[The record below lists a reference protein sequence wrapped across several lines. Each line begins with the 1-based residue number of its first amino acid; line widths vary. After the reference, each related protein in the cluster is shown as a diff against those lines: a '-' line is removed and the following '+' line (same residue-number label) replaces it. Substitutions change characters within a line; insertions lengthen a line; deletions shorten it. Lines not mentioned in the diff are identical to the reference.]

1 MGLFSA
7 WNICCIFPMLIL
19 VDHKQV
25 TPQPS
30 FKQKNSTE
38 FSVSYHKVF
47 QISGC
52 SCTFPWCLSNLPTS
66 PLKCGLENGAERS
79 HGCPVLLCTEINPG
93 RGSSWGRPGHS
104 AQQHHT
110 RRWHSPGCSLSPLH
124 LSSSPL
130 VQGMESFPKGSLT
143 SQHCNERPALRLEQ
157 KMAPLILGPFGLGPS
172 PGLC

>member
-1 MGLFSA
+1 MGLFST

-30 FKQKNSTE
+30 FKQNSTE
-38 FSVSYHKVF
+38 FSVPYHKVF
-47 QISGC
+47 WISGC
-52 SCTFPWCLSNLPTS
+52 SCTFPRCLSNLPTS
-66 PLKCGLENGAERS
+66 LLKCGLENGTECS

-93 RGSSWGRPGHS
+93 CGSSCACSGHS

-124 LSSSPL
+124 PSSSP
-130 VQGMESFPKGSLT
+130 VGQGMESFPKGSLT
-143 SQHCNERPALRLEQ
+143 SKHCNERPALSSGK
-157 KMAPLILGPFGLGPS
+157 KMAPLILGPFGLGPT

>member
-25 TPQPS
+25 TPQPP

-47 QISGC
+47 QISGF
-52 SCTFPWCLSNLPTS
+52 SHTFPWSLSNLSTS
-66 PLKCGLENGAERS
+66 LLKCGLENGTECS
-79 HGCPVLLCTEINPG
+79 PDCPVLWCTEINPG
-93 RGSSWGRPGHS
+93 RGSSCACSGHS
-104 AQQHHT
+104 AQQHHR
-110 RRWHSPGCSLSPLH
+110 RRWHSSGCSLSPLH
-124 LSSSPL
+124 LSNSS
-130 VQGMESFPKGSLT
+130 GARDGSLT
-143 SQHCNERPALRLEQ
+143 SQPSNERPALSSGK
-157 KMAPLILGPFGLGPS
+157 KMAPLILGPLGLGPT

>member
-52 SCTFPWCLSNLPTS
+52 SCSFPWCLSNLSTS
-66 PLKCGLENGAERS
+66 LLKCGFENGTERS

-93 RGSSWGRPGHS
+93 RGSSCACSGHP

-110 RRWHSPGCSLSPLH
+110 RRWHSPGCPLSPLH
-124 LSSSPL
+124 LSSSPV

-143 SQHCNERPALRLEQ
+143 SQQCNERPTLSSGK